1 MYTECSSCHTYFK
14 ITPAQLKVADGQ
26 VRCGNCGEVFNALDS
41 LVDVVPPLTSEKP
54 GASKLDSDAV
64 DSDVITSAE
73 DFVND
78 LSGDLGS
85 SLDESNL
92 GDLSEDI
99 KDNVSLEPD
108 EIGPLDLEESST
120 SNLLVAEE
128 PDIGE
133 MPKEAQSD
141 NLQEEI
147 NKDIDDAL
155 NDLFNDDELKSQQDR
170 STKSNETSFSK
181 NSVLSEVSVFGS
193 SEIKSDA
200 FSGLDSVLE
209 SENQSSTSGL
219 SKTLGASDSEP
230 GSSKASSSFGAE
242 SALTEPNSMDFDL
255 GESLSGIDSSKSKNE
270 SWDEVSDTQSSAE
283 KQLSSEDYVLEELKE
298 KGGAS
303 NNVVSKI
310 AWVTLIIF
318 LLLVLLVQFAYLK
331 RAELAKYPTVRPA
344 LEVMCTAISVAM
356 KCEIPE
362 PRDTSAISLVE
373 RNVVSHPN
381 AKNALLITSVI
392 KNNAEFTQPYPKLVL
407 TFSDINQKV
416 LARRT
421 FVPTEYLTKDVNI
434 SSGMA
439 PSVPIKIMLEIVDP
453 GQEAVN
459 FEFDFR

>member
-14 ITPAQLKVADGQ
+14 ITPAQLKIADGQ

-41 LVDVVPPLTSEKP
+41 LVDVVPPLTGEKP
-54 GASKLDSDAV
+54 ASSKVDSAAV

-78 LSGDLGS
+78 LSGNLES

-92 GDLSEDI
+92 EDLAEDI
-99 KDNVSLEPD
+99 KDDVSLEPD
-108 EIGPLDLEESST
+108 EVGSLDLEESSALD
-120 SNLLVAEE
+120 LLVAEE
-128 PDIGE
+128 SDISE
-133 MPKEAQSD
+133 IPKEND

-155 NDLFNDDELKSQQDR
+155 NDLFNDEELKSQQHS
-170 STKSNETSFSK
+170 STESKETSFSK
-181 NSVLSEVSVFGS
+181 NSVLSEVSAFGS
-193 SEIKSDA
+193 SEIKSDD
-200 FSGLDSVLE
+200 FSGLGSGLE
-209 SENQSSTSGL
+209 SENQFSTLDVSE
-219 SKTLGASDSEP
+219 AVDAAASEP
-230 GSSKASSSFGAE
+230 SSSKVSSSFGAE
-242 SALTEPNSMDFDL
+242 STQTEPNPMDFDL
-255 GESLSGIDSSKSKNE
+255 GESVLASDSATSKNE
-270 SWDEVSDTQSSAE
+270 SWDEGSGAQASDE
-283 KQLSSEDYVLEELKE
+283 RPLSSEDYVLEELQE

-303 NNVVSKI
+303 NSVVSKI

-331 RAELAKYPTVRPA
+331 RAELVKYPSVRPA
-344 LEVMCTAISVAM
+344 LEIMCTAISVVM

-362 PRDTSAISLVE
+362 PKDTDAISLVE

-392 KNNAEFTQPYPKLVL
+392 KNNAGFTQPYPKLVL

-421 FVPTEYLTKDVNI
+421 FIPSEYLTKDVNI

-459 FEFDFR
+459 FEFDFK